1 MLDVICSRIYHV
13 IKGAHS
19 SFAFDVPFKDSMMA
33 CGQIAGICTH
43 KTVGF
48 IGIFAWECLCYTF
61 HYYID
66 FIFSI
71 TD

>member
-19 SFAFDVPFKDSMMA
+19 SFAFDVPFKDLMMA

-48 IGIFAWECLCYTF
+48 IGISAWEC
-61 HYYID
+61 
-66 FIFSI
+66 
-71 TD
+71 